1 MPLSEQEQRLLDEM
15 ERSLYHGDA
24 DFVASVG
31 RARGSINY
39 TAVVGG
45 ILLAA
50 AGVGLLVLGVL
61 AHSWIIGTLGFVA
74 MFTGVVLAAGQAGR
88 RRGVGSFPPAPGGRR
103 VGFMDRLA
111 ERWERR
117 RQS

>member
-31 RARGSINY
+31 RARGRNY

-45 ILLAA
+45 VLLAA

-61 AHSWIIGTLGFVA
+61 AHSWIIGTLGFLA
-74 MFTGVVLAAGQAGR
+74 MFTGVMLAAGQAGR
-88 RRGVGSFPPAPGGRR
+88 RPGVGSFPSAAGTRR
-103 VGFMDRLA
+103 TGFMDRMA